1 MCVICLLLAVS
12 RCSFATDRAHTL
24 AQKAA
29 SQHPVHC
36 SGHLT
41 LKTCHVRFADGCST
55 ARHPNY
61 DAYLDFLK
69 NQNPGASVA
78 STTSLTKADLVKLEG
93 QLTQL
98 PSALNDK
105 NHARLATALADQN
118 EGNIVTVIGYL
129 YFAEDT
135 GSGAGAIAETSNCR
149 VPAANSFD
157 YHLGIGFDPA
167 VATNA
172 QNSHFKSTASSP
184 TEKEK
189 TSVVAEM
196 TPHTRHPQWTI
207 ARVSAQQGKQ
217 VKVVGQLMA
226 DNVHFNARDDCGF
239 SSAEATCWRSTI
251 WEIHPITQFF
261 VCNLST
267 PCDQNSP
274 DSAWTSLDA
283 LP

>member
-1 MCVICLLLAVS
+1 LLLAFS
-12 RCSFATDRAHTL
+12 SCAFAVDRAHTL
-24 AQKAA
+24 AQQAA
-29 SQHPVHC
+29 SQRPVHC
-36 SGHLT
+36 QARLT
-41 LKTCHVRFADGCST
+41 LRTCHTRFPDGCST

-78 STTSLTKADLVKLEG
+78 STKSLTKGDLVALEG
-93 QLTQL
+93 QLSQL

-105 NHARLATALADQN
+105 NHARLAGALADHN

-135 GSGAGAIAETSNCR
+135 GSGSGGIAETANCR
-149 VPAANSFD
+149 VTAANSFD

-172 QNSHFKSTASSP
+172 QNSHFRSTVNNP

-226 DNVHFNARDDCGF
+226 DNVHFNAKDDCGF
-239 SSAEATCWRSTI
+239 ASAESGCWRSTI
-251 WEIHPITQFF
+251 WEIHPITQFY
-261 VCNLST
+261 VCNLNT

-274 DSAWTSLDA
+274 DSAWTSLDR